1 MHKFKV
7 GQRCKVLAPKEM
19 GVAHRYQ
26 FGDIMEVTG
35 ITNGDAED
43 EHCYTYCPNW
53 IEEGFLELIGEE
65 EKEEFDITTLYEGSA
80 KEGKVITKGLF
91 IREFNAFYVFIDD
104 GGDYR
109 LKVKKED
116 LPNLIAGL
124 MEFMN
129 DE

>member
-7 GQRCKVLAPKEM
+7 GQQYKILDPEKM
-19 GVAHRYQ
+19 GVDGRYQ
-26 FGDIMEVTG
+26 VGDIMTVVNTYKTG
-35 ITNGDAED
+35 AED
-43 EHCYTYCPNW
+43 EWNFNYNVSW
-53 IEEGFLELIGEE
+53 VKDGSLELIEE

-80 KEGKVITKGLF
+80 KEGKVITKGLI
-91 IREFNAFYVFIDD
+91 IRELSPLSVFIDD
-104 GGDYR
+104 GEDYR

>member
-7 GQRCKVLAPKEM
+7 GQRYKVLDPEKM
-19 GVAHRYQ
+19 GVDGRYPV
-26 FGDIMEVTG
+26 GGIMTVVNTHEG
-35 ITNGDAED
+35 GAED
-43 EHCYTYCPNW
+43 MWNLIYNISW
-53 IEEGFLELIGEE
+53 IEDGSLELIGEE
-65 EKEEFDITTLYEGSA
+65 EKEEFDITTLYSGSA
-80 KEGKVITKGLF
+80 KEGEVITKGLF

-104 GGDYR
+104 GENYR